1 MDVSFTLGEIEERD
15 FEVVTQPGRDNISV
29 CTRTGFCLRETGRNV
44 CPCRSAQQLP
54 SSTRNRKF
62 VQCVLQEDSSEN
74 NEVFKSI
81 LFFSCGKICVQ
92 LQNALYFINYLC
104 FFLTFHRV
112 RLTNNSVLS
121 LHSTDW
127 KSTLSILV
135 SRAYDLFG
143 QRWDRRAL
151 VSAITGCREIHD
163 IG

>member
-1 MDVSFTLGEIEERD
+1 MAAR
-15 FEVVTQPGRDNISV
+15 PGQDNISV
-29 CTRTGFCLRETGRNV
+29 CTCTRFCLRETGGNG

-54 SSTRNRKF
+54 SSTTNRKF
-62 VQCVLQEDSSEN
+62 VRCVLQEDSSEN

-81 LFFSCGKICVQ
+81 LFFSCGKIFVQ

-104 FFLTFHRV
+104 FFLTFHRM

-121 LHSTDW
+121 LHGTDW

-135 SRAYDLFG
+135 SKGYDLFG

-163 IG
+163 VR